1 MRAMQRA
8 LTRLAGARQRR
19 WRALA
24 PPRADAARPPSPRRE
39 VNART
44 TMSHYAAAAFA
55 RLGGGEYSRFEVL
68 RAADVR
74 LGRDGVVCLT
84 DPETAEAFCAVLRR

>member
-1 MRAMQRA
+1 
-8 LTRLAGARQRR
+8 
-19 WRALA
+19 
-24 PPRADAARPPSPRRE
+24 
-39 VNART
+39 
-44 TMSHYAAAAFA
+44 MSHYAAAAVG
-55 RLGGGEYSRFEVL
+55 RLGGAEYSRFEVL